1 MLVHTTRDSLLLF
14 CNEGAWSR
22 QISTVSNGPPT
33 EPMVSARP
41 YYPGSVTPMP
51 LKTVTQ
57 SMAYPMPRQ
66 VVSSYV
72 AGPQAFTNFA
82 PVDPMRMKR
91 PSISIPATKTVQP
104 FAQQPFP
111 HPIPVTRMPMESMEA
126 SKLMASIKMTPQ
138 VSEKPQEAVE
148 VPETSPEKE
157 PVKVPSEMP
166 VNAPSNKEECEN
178 VVDNAKMEEQAKQL
192 MPVPVDGRLKMVA
205 KRMLQGLKGCVFC
218 K

>member
-1 MLVHTTRDSLLLF
+1 
-14 CNEGAWSR
+14 
-22 QISTVSNGPPT
+22 
-33 EPMVSARP
+33 
-41 YYPGSVTPMP
+41 
-51 LKTVTQ
+51 
-57 SMAYPMPRQ
+57 
-66 VVSSYV
+66 
-72 AGPQAFTNFA
+72 
-82 PVDPMRMKR
+82 
-91 PSISIPATKTVQP
+91 
-104 FAQQPFP
+104 
-111 HPIPVTRMPMESMEA
+111 MESMEA